1 MIFRPPSS
9 ELRNSDSAM
18 ANISAR
24 ALTLERS
31 TRSASPVSVVLPLYS
46 HKRRRSQRPSEGGHI
61 RLGKDPGRWQRQ
73 KSILREFPCAQCR
86 AGVTGWLPTPLP
98 AFRIT
103 RSSVNV
109 AELRWLLVHSQPYR
123 LPCRGSHRHQGACPY
138 ASNTQ
143 RRFLEP

>member
-46 HKRRRSQRPSEGGHI
+46 HKRRRSQRPSEAGHI

-73 KSILREFPCAQCR
+73 KSKLHGFPCAQCR
-86 AGVTGWLPTPLP
+86 TGVTEWSANAAPSFQGYGGFSYT
-98 AFRIT
+98 
-103 RSSVNV
+103 VNRV
-109 AELRWLLVHSQPYR
+109 V
-123 LPCRGSHRHQGACPY
+123 CPVME
-138 ASNTQ
+138 ATAIKVRVRMQATHKEDS
-143 RRFLEP
+143 FP